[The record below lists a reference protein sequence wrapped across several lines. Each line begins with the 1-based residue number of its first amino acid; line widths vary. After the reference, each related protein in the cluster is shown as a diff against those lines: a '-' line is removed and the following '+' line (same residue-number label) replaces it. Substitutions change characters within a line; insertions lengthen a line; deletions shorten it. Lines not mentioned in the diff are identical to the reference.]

1 MLICIPSQGVGMTQR
16 GAVLFV
22 DAENVHSGAAGKL
35 VEEATRHGLLLDR
48 RIYGDFSNP
57 SLKPWLDAAALHALT
72 TRQTVAGANR
82 KNGADIAM
90 VIDAMDELHFRH
102 TDVFCLATADSDF
115 TQLAMRIRRAG
126 KIAVG
131 MACSKASS
139 RFQTAFDVF
148 RTIDA
153 VKPDPTP
160 APVKT
165 SEKPV
170 AKQAPAVR
178 RAIKSELLQRIFAEA
193 PPLDGPWVALP
204 DLMKTLKACQP
215 NFGLKPYGHNQFYK
229 LLAFSGVELADKNRK
244 ARLKAQPLKKVVDN
258 G

>member
-1 MLICIPSQGVGMTQR
+1 MTQR
-16 GAVLFV
+16 RAVLFV
-22 DAENVHSGAAGKL
+22 DAENVPSGAAGKL

-48 RIYGDFSNP
+48 RVYGDFSNP

-72 TRQTVAGANR
+72 TRQTVAGANG

-90 VIDAMDELHFRH
+90 VIDAMDELHSGH
-102 TDVFCLATADSDF
+102 VDVFCLATADSDF

-139 RFQTAFDVF
+139 RFQAAFDVF
-148 RTIDA
+148 RIVDA
-153 VKPDPTP
+153 VK
-160 APVKT
+160 ANASSVSVKAG
-165 SEKPV
+165 EKPV

-178 RAIKSELLQRIFAEA
+178 RALKGKLLQRIFVEA

-204 DLMKTLKACQP
+204 DLMKTLQACQP
-215 NFGLKPYGHNQFYK
+215 NFDLKAYGHNQFYK
-229 LLAFSGVELADKNRK
+229 LLAFSDVELADKNRK

>member
-1 MLICIPSQGVGMTQR
+1 MTQR
-16 GAVLFV
+16 RGVLFI
-22 DAENVHSGAAGKL
+22 DAENVPSRAAATL
-35 VEEATRHGLLLDR
+35 VEEATKHGLLLDR
-48 RIYGDFSNP
+48 RIYGDFSNS

-72 TRQTVAGANR
+72 SRQTVAGANG

-90 VIDAMDELHFRH
+90 VIDAMDELHSGQV
-102 TDVFCLATADSDF
+102 DVFCLATADSDF

-148 RTIDA
+148 RTIGA
-153 VKPDPTP
+153 VKPDP
-160 APVKT
+160 
-165 SEKPV
+165 
-170 AKQAPAVR
+170 
-178 RAIKSELLQRIFAEA
+178 RALKSELLQRIFVEA

-204 DLMKTLKACQP
+204 DLMKTLNACQP
-215 NFGLKPYGHNQFYK
+215 DFDLKSYGHNQLCK
-229 LLAFSGVELADKNRK
+229 LLAFSGAELADKNRK

>member
-1 MLICIPSQGVGMTQR
+1 MAQCR
-16 GAVLFV
+16 AVLFI
-22 DAENVHSGAAGKL
+22 DAENVPSRAAATL
-35 VEEATRHGLLLDR
+35 IEEATKHGLLLDR
-48 RIYGDFSNP
+48 RIYGDFSNS

-72 TRQTVAGANR
+72 SRQTVAGANG

-90 VIDAMDELHFRH
+90 VIDAMDELHSGQV
-102 TDVFCLATADSDF
+102 DVFCLATADSDF

-148 RTIDA
+148 RTIGA
-153 VKPDPTP
+153 LKPDPSP

-170 AKQAPAVR
+170 AKQAPDVR
-178 RAIKSELLQRIFAEA
+178 RALKSELLQRIFVEA

-204 DLMKTLKACQP
+204 DLMKTLNACQP
-215 NFGLKPYGHNQFYK
+215 NFDLKSYGHNQLCK
-229 LLAFSGVELADKNRK
+229 LLAFSGAELADKNRK